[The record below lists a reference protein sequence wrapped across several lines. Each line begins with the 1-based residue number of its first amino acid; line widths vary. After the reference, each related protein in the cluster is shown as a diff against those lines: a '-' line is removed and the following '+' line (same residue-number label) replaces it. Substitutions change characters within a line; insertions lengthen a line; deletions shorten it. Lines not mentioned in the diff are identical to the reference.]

1 MSLGSARAAR
11 RRALAL
17 LPAAA
22 LLPAVVAAASPP
34 SEVARELPG
43 ARLHG
48 DGRLSFLGLRVYDA
62 RLWTPAPLGAAD
74 WMRTPLALELEYAR
88 ELQGS
93 RIAERTLDEMR
104 RQAEIPAPR
113 RDTWLAELSR
123 LFPDV
128 RAGDRLTG
136 VKRPGES
143 ARFYA
148 NGLWRGEV
156 RDADFARLFFGIWL
170 SEQTSE
176 PGLRAALLGA
186 PRPAP

>member
-34 SEVARELPG
+34 PEVARELPG

-48 DGRLSFLGLRVYDA
+48 AGRLSFLGLRVYDA